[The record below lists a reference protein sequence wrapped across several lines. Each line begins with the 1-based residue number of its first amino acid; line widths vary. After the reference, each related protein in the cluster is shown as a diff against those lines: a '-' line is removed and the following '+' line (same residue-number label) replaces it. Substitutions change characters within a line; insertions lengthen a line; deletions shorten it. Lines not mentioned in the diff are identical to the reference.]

1 MKSMKCS
8 DLGGACD
15 LEFKGDTFEEIEAQ
29 SKRHGMEMMQQK
41 DAAHLKA
48 MEAMRDLMKS
58 PEDMEAW
65 YQGKKAE
72 FDAL

>member
-1 MKSMKCS
+1 MKCS

-41 DAAHLKA
+41 DTAHLKA

-58 PEDMEAW
+58 PEDMAAW

-72 FDAL
+72 FEAL

>member
-41 DAAHLKA
+41 DTAHLKA

-58 PEDMEAW
+58 PEDMAAW

-72 FDAL
+72 FEAL